1 MVAGLVS
8 SLSALT
14 SSALSMSSCCC
25 RPCGHRRRVD
35 VAPSSS
41 AVGPA
46 RLGWYHEV
54 VSWWVLRVGMAWRRG
69 EAFARRGDASGEGEL
84 ACGEG
89 RKPWARVWQSGGG
102 DDEVSMRGQTEWR
115 EPPRDKSGSP
125 R

>member
-8 SLSALT
+8 SLLMLM

-46 RLGWYHEV
+46 CLGGIMRWYV
-54 VSWWVLRVGMAWRRG
+54 V
-69 EAFARRGDASGEGEL
+69 FARRGDASSEGEL

-102 DDEVSMRGQTEWR
+102 DDDGTEWR
-115 EPPRDKSGSP
+115 EPPRDKSGSA
-125 R
+125 RC

>member
-8 SLSALT
+8 SLLMLM

-41 AVGPA
+41 AVF
-46 RLGWYHEV
+46 
-54 VSWWVLRVGMAWRRG
+54 AW
-69 EAFARRGDASGEGEL
+69 RGDASSEGEL

-102 DDEVSMRGQTEWR
+102 DDNGVSMRE
-115 EPPRDKSGSP
+115 
-125 R
+125 